1 VDITAR
7 LRGKTIAAITTN
19 GYAVRITCHDGSE
32 MDVMWVDD
40 NGRRLKGKPMIG
52 NYGVRLAA
60 EGIKDIMKPDLVRS
74 I

>member
-1 VDITAR
+1 MDITAR
-7 LRGKTIAAITTN
+7 LRGKKIAAITTN
-19 GYAVRITCHDGSE
+19 GSKMRITCHDGSE

-40 NGRRLKGKPMIG
+40 NGRILKGKPMIG

-60 EGIKDIMKPDLVRS
+60 EGIKDIMRPDLVRN